1 MDDLTP
7 IKSVNDGKRS
17 AERPKRNAGPPEY
30 SKYGKD
36 NPWNQKVYASD
47 ILNGLAKVFTNPILF
62 IKTFRIKLSILIE
75 RLALQAVR
83 CLR

>member
-17 AERPKRNAGPPEY
+17 AERPKENAGPEY

-36 NPWNQKVYASD
+36 NP
-47 ILNGLAKVFTNPILF
+47 G
-62 IKTFRIKLSILIE
+62 IKKYMLLIY
-75 RLALQAVR
+75 
-83 CLR
+83 